1 MKGRN
6 PVGAQCYHR
15 PEVPSF
21 ASEPTSMPFRMPKSG
36 IAQSKEFW
44 KGYAWFDDTVVDL

>member
-6 PVGAQCYHR
+6 LVGAQCYNR

-21 ASEPTSMPFRMPKSG
+21 TSEPTSMPFRRPKSG